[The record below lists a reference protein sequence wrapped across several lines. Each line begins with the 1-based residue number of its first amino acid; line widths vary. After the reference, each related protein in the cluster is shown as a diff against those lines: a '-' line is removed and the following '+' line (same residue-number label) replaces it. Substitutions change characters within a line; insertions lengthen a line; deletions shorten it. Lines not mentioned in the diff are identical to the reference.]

1 MGTNN
6 IQCPEG
12 YIKRKGYTRKFSSS
26 VKHSGY
32 TVRRKG
38 KLYTIQPKV
47 QQVNVPASCV
57 KKRNVTMK
65 SMGKLRKGDL
75 IKYGYQYR
83 LSDLLREKAL
93 RKAVDSYGALSVY
106 HKLNAVAKLSEKHAP
121 DAHKIFVRDRNWLRA
136 NFKLNRTK

>member
-6 IQCPEG
+6 LQCPDG
-12 YIKRKGYTRKFSSS
+12 YVKRKGYTRKFSSS
-26 VKHSGY
+26 IKQSGY

-38 KLYTIQPKV
+38 KLYTVQPKV

-57 KKRNVTMK
+57 KKRNATMK
-65 SMGKLRKGDL
+65 STRKLRKGDF

-93 RKAVDSYGALSVY
+93 KKAIVAYGANSVHDKLKEVAELS
-106 HKLNAVAKLSEKHAP
+106 AKYAP
-121 DAHKIFVRDRNWLRA
+121 DAHKIFVRDSNWVRA
-136 NFKLNRTK
+136 NFKLTRNK